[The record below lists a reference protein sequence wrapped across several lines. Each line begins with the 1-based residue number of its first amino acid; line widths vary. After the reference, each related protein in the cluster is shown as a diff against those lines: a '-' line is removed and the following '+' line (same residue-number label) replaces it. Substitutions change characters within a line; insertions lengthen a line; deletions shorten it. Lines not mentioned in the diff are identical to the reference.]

1 MYASLSFAGFF
12 PPAEVLGS
20 YFFDGSAVWDIDIFS
35 AINRCT
41 EKGFKEQDIVVDMI
55 AYIIDYS

>member
-1 MYASLSFAGFF
+1 MSFAGFF

-20 YFFDGSAVWDIDIFS
+20 HYFDGSAVWDIDIFS

-41 EKGFKEQDIVVDMI
+41 EQGFKNSDIVVDVVMTS
-55 AYIIDYS
+55 AANLKDV